1 MKDGEHILLEMDSTV
16 AVSFI
21 NKMGGTR
28 SAPLRDKAI
37 EIWNLVLE
45 KKGWITARWIPR
57 EQNQMADLLSKESL
71 QTWEFGLS
79 QDSLDKVTQKW

>member
-1 MKDGEHILLEMDSTV
+1 MKEGEHILLEMDSTV

-45 KKGWITARWIPR
+45 KKG
-57 EQNQMADLLSKESL
+57 LLL
-71 QTWEFGLS
+71 LLGLRQGEHGKTTFVIKS
-79 QDSLDKVTQKW
+79 SISIKII